1 MGERRVL
8 PGDIQQLAERWR
20 CCHSAGAWPGSAG
33 GEEQCAGCA
42 FAEPGC
48 EQGAAAYFRG
58 DNLFEFLRV
67 EEEEFGA
74 GWLVFHHGHAQHDA
88 VIGCHGGSVQAIALL
103 QALAHC
109 KCHGGA

>member
-1 MGERRVL
+1 MGNEGYFRATSSNWLSAGVAATALALGRVL
-8 PGDIQQLAERWR
+8 P
-20 CCHSAGAWPGSAG
+20 G

-88 VIGCHGGSVQAIALL
+88 VIGCHADPS
-103 QALAHC
+103 
-109 KCHGGA
+109 KP